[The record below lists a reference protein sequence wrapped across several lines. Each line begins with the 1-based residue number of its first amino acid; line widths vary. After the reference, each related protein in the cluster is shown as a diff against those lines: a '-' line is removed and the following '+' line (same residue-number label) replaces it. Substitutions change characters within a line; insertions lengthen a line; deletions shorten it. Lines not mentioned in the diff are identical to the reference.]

1 MTNECLYDVELLA
14 GLKSGNQE
22 AFTHIY
28 RKYWQGLYNAAF
40 KRVKNKEQCQDI
52 VQSVFTS
59 LWDRRGEVNINNIS
73 AYLHTAVKF
82 QVFKQAARSPNTTE
96 FLEAFEHII
105 TSPVNTDDAILEKE
119 ILLMIKLWIDA
130 LPDKR
135 RKIFLMHYNDDL
147 STAEIAGRL
156 NISRKTVQNQ
166 LNTASQAL
174 RLRLVQLLSL
184 LILSSFISR

>member
-1 MTNECLYDVELLA
+1 
-14 GLKSGNQE
+14 
-22 AFTHIY
+22 
-28 RKYWQGLYNAAF
+28 
-40 KRVKNKEQCQDI
+40 
-52 VQSVFTS
+52 
-59 LWDRRGEVNINNIS
+59 
-73 AYLHTAVKF
+73 
-82 QVFKQAARSPNTTE
+82 
-96 FLEAFEHII
+96 
-105 TSPVNTDDAILEKE
+105 
-119 ILLMIKLWIDA
+119 MIKLWIDA